1 MILGVRA
8 LAPLAQLMHALTRAN
23 AAISGYTALNDLL
36 HEFSLQ
42 RDRTVSISRSR
53 LSGAIEFRDIC
64 YKFKGQ
70 SKPLISNLSFKICAG
85 QTVVFLGAM
94 GSNKFYVEKCLF
106 KKGETLLQNLFQT
119 LLN

>member
-64 YKFKGQ
+64 
-70 SKPLISNLSFKICAG
+70 LNLKAS
-85 QTVVFLGAM
+85 T
-94 GSNKFYVEKCLF
+94 NP
-106 KKGETLLQNLFQT
+106 
-119 LLN
+119 

>member
-1 MILGVRA
+1 MILGVSA
-8 LAPLAQLMHALTRAN
+8 LAPLAQLMHALTRTN

-64 YKFKGQ
+64 FKFKGQ

-85 QTVVFLGAM
+85 QTVVLLGAI
-94 GSNKFYVEKCLF
+94 GSD
-106 KKGETLLQNLFQT
+106 
-119 LLN
+119 